1 MESYDLVIV
10 GGGPGGMTAGIFGKR
25 LGLKVLL
32 ITKEF
37 GGQMAKK
44 TVPIENYP
52 GFESISGLDLIERMK
67 NQVLRFKVETKLDE
81 VTKVEKENEEFLVL
95 TKGGEI
101 FKGKA
106 VILATGA
113 SPRRLSVPGE
123 KEFLGKGVSY
133 CATCDGPFFKEKEVA
148 VIGGGN
154 AGFETAIYLAEHCK
168 KIFILEAGEKVRAD
182 FENQKRAEETGKI
195 EIITQAILKEI
206 RGGDFVSEILYED
219 RKTKKE
225 VVLAV
230 SGVFIEIGQVPLPP
244 NLGNLVEFNEK
255 NEIVVDFKTFQTKTP
270 GLFAIG
276 DCNQG
281 KYKQI
286 VIACGQGATAALA
299 AYDYLKEKFSS

>member
-1 MESYDLVIV
+1 METYHVVII
-10 GGGPGGMTAGIFGKR
+10 GGGPGGMTAGIFAKR

-52 GFESISGLDLIERMK
+52 GFESISGLELIERMK
-67 NQVLRFKVETKLDE
+67 NQVLKLGVEIKLDE
-81 VTKVEKENEEFLVL
+81 VTKVEKEKEEFLVL
-95 TKGGEI
+95 TKSGEI

-113 SPRRLSVPGE
+113 SPRKLCVPGE
-123 KEFLGKGVSY
+123 REFLGKGVSY
-133 CATCDGPFFKEKEVA
+133 CAICDGPFFKGKDVA

-182 FENQKRAEETGKI
+182 FENQKRAKETGKI
-195 EIITQAILKEI
+195 EIITDALLKEI
-206 RGGDFVSEILYED
+206 RGKDFVTEILYEN
-219 RKTKKE
+219 RKTKE
-225 VVLAV
+225 EIVLAV
-230 SGVFIEIGQVPLPP
+230 SGVFIEIGQMPLPP
-244 NLGNLVEFNEK
+244 NLNNLVEFNEK
-255 NEIVVDFKTFQTKTP
+255 NEIIVDFKTFQTKTE

-276 DCNQG
+276 DCNYG

-299 AYDYLKEKFSS
+299 VYDYLKEKSF